1 MESFNE
7 TLDEYVERFAF
18 IEALSREF
26 IGMTGCGVYA
36 LLSPST
42 VDQLFNKYL
51 ELGVSVRTFARQFA
65 MKMV

>member
-51 ELGVSVRTFARQFA
+51 NWCLGQDARQFA